1 MYEGD
6 QQASSLWT
14 FVVAVLQAVLPYGR
28 APRRTA
34 ALGRLLR
41 SDWSDQDGLPSWNS
55 KMDTVSNRGP
65 PESSDVSAITK
76 SPAASILPGV
86 TVGSWGKAP
95 SRLVGKGVSRF
106 QREEPRTVA
115 AYRGQIRP
123 PMGSPATTNAPS
135 VSRGGFTT
143 RRRVP
148 SWRPSFGPMVWILY
162 AFGKEMDKK
171 GAPRLSL
178 PPMLGWLWMDR
189 SGQ

>member
-14 FVVAVLQAVLPYGR
+14 FVVAVLQAVLPYGH

-65 PESSDVSAITK
+65 PESTDASAITK

-86 TVGSWGKAP
+86 SVGSWGKAP

-106 QREEPRTVA
+106 QREVPRTVA
-115 AYRGQIRP
+115 AHRGQIPP
-123 PMGSPATTNAPS
+123 PMGEPGDDKRAERVARRLHDKEARALVAS
-135 VSRGGFTT
+135 V
-143 RRRVP
+143 V
-148 SWRPSFGPMVWILY
+148 RPHG
-162 AFGKEMDKK
+162 MDLVCI
-171 GAPRLSL
+171 G
-178 PPMLGWLWMDR
+178 
-189 SGQ
+189 